1 LFLAFAGI
9 AFSLQTE
16 CLEVRV
22 DATKWSSCCRNS
34 RTLAVFAH
42 AWKNLNKSDRGL
54 SMTTYHFA
62 KRFCAALFLSLSL
75 VPNAA
80 FAAPGDVDTSYGVNG
95 YFLSA
100 AGDEAVASL
109 VQPDGKLVFVGR
121 CPVRNG
127 AFSFCITRLTTTGV
141 LDTSF
146 GPLPTP
152 SGRIVV
158 QAGDTNSQAERATA
172 VTRQVDG
179 KIVVGGDCSVG
190 AAQQLCFLRYDANGV
205 LDTSFGTSGKAHLAK
220 ATGGAFGS
228 PGPSTL
234 AAMKALAGGQIL
246 FAGSWTAGLGDTR
259 PMVGRLAG
267 NGTIDISFAAPSGF
281 AIVNTSGT
289 NGSNQMNAL
298 AVRADN
304 RIVAVGSCER
314 LFFLGTFG
322 DPNYFTAKACLW
334 FLNADGT
341 PDASFPP
348 NFGSTTIDGSSGPV
362 ADNSLNA
369 VAIRPDGAI
378 VAGGTC
384 GTTSAPSMCYVY
396 FDLSQLLTGSGTSGT
411 TNKFSANALAVST
424 DGGVNFFGTQTLT
437 ASTSNMAL
445 GRLNS
450 DLSTLLAGSA
460 ATPVASGYNSG
471 DAGGGLQPDGKL
483 LIVGNCGTATIRS
496 CATRLLGFPSGGA
509 RCSLDIDGDG
519 NYTSTID
526 GLIATRVMLGLTDTG
541 VTGGITI
548 PSSAPRK
555 TWPEIRQF
563 LVSQCG
569 MQLP

>member
-1 LFLAFAGI
+1 
-9 AFSLQTE
+9 
-16 CLEVRV
+16 
-22 DATKWSSCCRNS
+22 
-34 RTLAVFAH
+34 
-42 AWKNLNKSDRGL
+42 
-54 SMTTYHFA
+54 MTAYNFA
-62 KRFCAALFLSLSL
+62 KRLCAALIVSLTL
-75 VPNAA
+75 VSNAA

-95 YFLSA
+95 YFLST
-100 AGDEAVASL
+100 AGDEAVATL

-127 AFSFCITRLTTTGV
+127 AFSFCITRLTTAGA

-146 GPLPTP
+146 GPQPTP

-190 AAQQLCFLRYDANGV
+190 TAQQLCFLRYDANGV
-205 LDTSFGTSGKAHLAK
+205 LDTSFGAAGKAYVPK
-220 ATGGAFGS
+220 ATGGTFGAS
-228 PGPSTL
+228 GPGTL
-234 AAMKALAGGQIL
+234 TALKALASGGIL
-246 FAGSWTAGLGDTR
+246 FAGSWTVGLGNVW
-259 PMVGRLAG
+259 PMVGRLTSTGA
-267 NGTIDISFAAPSGF
+267 IDTSFASPSGF
-281 AIVNTSGT
+281 ATVDTSAT
-289 NGSNQMNAL
+289 SGSNQMNAL

-314 LFFLGTFG
+314 VFVSGGLGN
-322 DPNYFTAKACLW
+322 PNYFTAKACLW

-348 NFGSTTIDGSSGPV
+348 NFGPITITGSSGAL

-369 VAIRPDGAI
+369 VAVRPDGTI

-384 GTTSAPSMCYVY
+384 GTTSSPNMCYFY
-396 FDLSQLLTGSGTSGT
+396 LDLVQLLSGSGTSGT
-411 TNKFSANALAVST
+411 TNKLSSSALTISP
-424 DGGVNFFGTQTLT
+424 DGGAFFFGTQPLT
-437 ASTSNMAL
+437 ASTSNMAF

-471 DAGGGLQPDGKL
+471 DAGGGIQPDGKI

-496 CATRLLGFPSGGA
+496 CATRLLGLPSGGA
-509 RCSLDIDGDG
+509 RCSLDVDGDG
-519 NYTSTID
+519 AYTSTID

-541 VTGGITI
+541 VTGGITF

-555 TWPEIRQF
+555 TWTDIRQF